1 MARLIGKVAVVTGG
15 SLGIGAGIVERLAA
29 EGAAVAFTYARSE
42 KPAAELAARIVSGGG
57 KALAVKAD
65 VRSRS
70 DLAALF
76 AKAAQSFG
84 PVDILVNNA
93 GVFEFAPIE
102 AITEEHYSRQF
113 DTNVKGLLF
122 ATQEALKAFGGRG
135 GVVVNIS
142 SSIVEAPPPGGSVY
156 SATKAAVDA
165 ITKSLGVELGPKGI
179 RVVSV
184 NPGGTKS
191 EGFAAMDQAGE
202 IEKRFVANT
211 PLGRMG
217 TPEDIAS
224 AVAFLVSDEASF
236 VTSTTF
242 TVSGGIRL

>member
-1 MARLIGKVAVVTGG
+1 MAKLKGKVAVVTGG
-15 SLGIGAGIVERLAA
+15 SLGIGAGIVEKLAS
-29 EGAAVAFTYARSE
+29 EGAAVVFTYARSE
-42 KPAAELAARIVSGGG
+42 KPAAELAGRIKAAGGR
-57 KALAVKAD
+57 ALAVKAD
-65 VRSRS
+65 VRSAS
-70 DLAALF
+70 DIAALF
-76 AKAAQSFG
+76 SKAKEAFG
-84 PVDILVNNA
+84 RVDILVNNA

-122 ATQEALKAFGGRG
+122 ATQEAVKGFDGRG

-142 SSIVEAPPPGGSVY
+142 SSIVESPPPNGSVY

-165 ITKSLGVELGPKGI
+165 ITRSLGAELGPKGI

-191 EGFAAMDQAGE
+191 DGFQSMDQTGD
-202 IEKRFVANT
+202 IEKSFVAKT

-217 TPEDIAS
+217 TPADVAS
-224 AVAFLVSDEASF
+224 AVAFLASDEASF
-236 VTSTTF
+236 VTGTTF